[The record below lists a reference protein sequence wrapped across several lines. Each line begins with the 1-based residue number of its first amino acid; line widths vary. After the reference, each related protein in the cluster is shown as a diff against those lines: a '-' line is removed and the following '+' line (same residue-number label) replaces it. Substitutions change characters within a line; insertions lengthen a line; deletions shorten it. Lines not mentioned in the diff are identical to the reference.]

1 MTRNTYH
8 FQMVAHKLEGKNNK
22 VCRAVKARGFWS
34 PGHISPHIFSKKNLS
49 LSLSQNM
56 ITLFLVV
63 SKQSYHYTMELD

>member
-1 MTRNTYH
+1 MFQEQGTETRKMTRNTYH

-49 LSLSQNM
+49 LSLSKYDNT
-56 ITLFLVV
+56 ISCGL
-63 SKQSYHYTMELD
+63 